1 MPDKSLDNIVVP
13 KLQTSQFQPEQ
24 NLSAVPKIQIAFQGG
39 GAKLVA
45 MLPVAAAFRK
55 CHDDGTIAISA
66 VSGASAGSICA
77 ALIASEADFKEVV
90 TYLRAEGSLSIG
102 KIVTQEARRFS
113 EMLDAGRWDKT
124 KYVVKN
130 LPFLYRLLF
139 AGYPILEEKEF
150 ANFIRG
156 LFKSSAYKKVEETK
170 IKLFINASDI
180 VRQQNRNILEGYIHA
195 AVTDSASI
203 PLAFRSFRALSR
215 THVVDGG
222 LCQNLP
228 ADILLKTS
236 ADPIFAVFPEFA
248 EESKEIGNILQY
260 CFALFSA
267 SIAHN
272 VQRSR
277 EQISKAFSMGVP
289 CEYNTFDF
297 EAALKSIQ
305 DDNAFKASVAEYEA
319 QIRDFAR
326 NYGTLHS
333 RTHFRFSD
341 IDTKSEYIDVV
352 EELSRDYLDYIDFK
366 LSRFH
371 VFVNCDRFI
380 PENDRTYRRPADTVV
395 KSARFV
401 VKKEGFKYYRSSL
414 GLDSENAPR
423 PAIWTARNITK
434 GIDLDISVLALN
446 KVQRSVGTG
455 TGCLVLFKDAA
466 QAISVG
472 DEIEIVDS
480 SYVKDGMVDMNRRR
494 NDFLSMTNSHKSSI
508 ENVELVITFPKKI
521 GPYRMINAVG
531 ETMVESSL
539 VKPLQ
544 FSEAELKSV
553 PPELDMIGISTS
565 DLPPDK
571 KFVAWAVLAGS

>member
-1 MPDKSLDNIVVP
+1 MQD
-13 KLQTSQFQPEQ
+13 
-24 NLSAVPKIQIAFQGG
+24 
-39 GAKLVA
+39 
-45 MLPVAAAFRK
+45 
-55 CHDDGTIAISA
+55 
-66 VSGASAGSICA
+66 
-77 ALIASEADFKEVV
+77 
-90 TYLRAEGSLSIG
+90 
-102 KIVTQEARRFS
+102 
-113 EMLDAGRWDKT
+113 
-124 KYVVKN
+124 
-130 LPFLYRLLF
+130 
-139 AGYPILEEKEF
+139 
-150 ANFIRG
+150 
-156 LFKSSAYKKVEETK
+156 TK

-180 VRQQNRNILEGYIHA
+180 VGQQNRNLTEGYIYS

-236 ADPIFAVFPEFA
+236 SDPIFAVFPEFA
-248 EESKEIGNILQY
+248 EENKEIGNILQY

-277 EQISKAFSMGVP
+277 DQISKAFSIGVP

-297 EAALKSIQ
+297 EAALNSIH
-305 DDNAFKASVAEYEA
+305 DDNWFKLLVSEYEA

-326 NYGTLHS
+326 NYGNIQS

-341 IDTKSEYIDVV
+341 IDTKGEYIDVV
-352 EELSRDYLDYIDFK
+352 EELSRDYLDYIEFK

-371 VFVNCDRFI
+371 VFVNSDRFI
-380 PENDRTYRRPADTVV
+380 PEKDRSYRRPADTVV
-395 KSARFV
+395 KSARFI
-401 VKKEGFKYYRSSL
+401 VKKSGFKYYRSSL

-434 GIDLDISVLALN
+434 GTDLDISVLALN
-446 KVQRSVGTG
+446 TVHRSGATG
-455 TGCLVLFKDAA
+455 HGCLVLFKTAEK
-466 QAISVG
+466 AIEVG

-480 SYVKDGMVDMNRRR
+480 SYVKDGMIDMNRRR
-494 NDFLSMTNSHKSSI
+494 NDFISLTNSHDAPI
-508 ENVELVITFPKKI
+508 EKAELVITLPKKL

-531 ETMVESSL
+531 ETMVENSKVESL
-539 VKPLQ
+539 E
-544 FSEAELKSV
+544 FGADELKSI
-553 PPELDMIGISTS
+553 PPELSMIGIYTS
-565 DLPPDK
+565 DLPPKK